1 MEKAFEFGTVVTTPR
16 IRWKMKDD
24 PSFLDFVKMSLG
36 KYAKKNWGD
45 TSPEDW
51 MLNDESMTKGE
62 GRIFATFKRHGTEDS
77 IWIITEADHSVTT
90 VLFPDEY

>member
-24 PSFLDFVKMSLG
+24 PSFMNFVKTSLG
-36 KYAKKNWGD
+36 KYSKKNWGE
-45 TSPEDW
+45 SPPEEW
-51 MLNDESMTKGE
+51 MANDESVVHGE
-62 GRIFATFKRHGTEDS
+62 GRIFATYKHYGTEDA

-90 VLFPDEY
+90 ILFPDEY